1 MPITNEYIEEIT
13 RLRAENL
20 TLRSLLDGC
29 TEIVELWGTT
39 PYQITWRKDWLK
51 KLWSSCGFSC
61 FYYESRRN
69 I

>member
-20 TLRSLLDGC
+20 TLKSLLDGC

-39 PYQITWRKDWLK
+39 PYQTAWRKDWLK
-51 KLWSSCGFSC
+51 KVKEVVG
-61 FYYESRRN
+61 
-69 I
+69 